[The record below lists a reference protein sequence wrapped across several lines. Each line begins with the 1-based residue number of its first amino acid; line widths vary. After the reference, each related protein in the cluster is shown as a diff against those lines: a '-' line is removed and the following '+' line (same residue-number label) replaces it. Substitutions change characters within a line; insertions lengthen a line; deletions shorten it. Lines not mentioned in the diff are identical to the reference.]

1 MKKAVLLLLL
11 LPLLSIAQSIKGIVV
26 SKNDNLPLADVN
38 VRSLSNNANSLT
50 NKKGEYVLK
59 ASSNL
64 KDNDS
69 IEFSHV
75 GFTSLKLSLND
86 LKLQQYNVVLSD
98 EIENLSELTISSNR
112 SLKLKSSISYS
123 KLSPLKNSISSFGS
137 LLHDGK
143 IYVVGGDASFDSD
156 AFQKLKSKQEMYE
169 MAGANSFIQSYY
181 NELRREF
188 SLHSHMGDLLIYD
201 IKTNSWQVS
210 KTKFIKRAF
219 NHLLYYDNALYVL
232 GGKRLAGNKEF
243 LENQIEVFD
252 LNKNEIVV
260 DKTNPHQAIN
270 FASFLYKDNIILLGG
285 AVKSSQKG
293 QKIFTNKTHF
303 YNLTSGL
310 WYELSDMPIAK
321 ETNGVLI
328 GDKIYLIGGNNGKP
342 LSNVQSFDL
351 LTDKWQDEGELFF
364 GMERPAVASNND
376 IIYFFEN
383 RMIYC
388 YNVVSKELKEYTI
401 DLELKSAAMH
411 FFDNH
416 LYIIGGY
423 TFNEYSNTPS
433 ANMYS
438 ISIDE
443 FDTTK
448 PNRIKTLVQKSEVN

>member
-11 LPLLSIAQSIKGIVV
+11 FPILSVAQSLKGIVF

-50 NKKGEYVLK
+50 NKKGEYILK
-59 ASSNL
+59 AASNL

-98 EIENLSELTISSNR
+98 EMENLSELTISSNR
-112 SLKLKSSISYS
+112 GLKLKSNIAYT
-123 KLSPLKNSISSFGS
+123 KLSPLKSSISSFGS

-143 IYVVGGDASFDSD
+143 IYVVGGDASFGSD
-156 AFQKLKSKQEMYE
+156 ALQRVLSKQEMYE
-169 MAGANSFIQSYY
+169 VGGVNFLQSYL
-181 NELRREF
+181 NELRRQF
-188 SLHSHMGDLLIYD
+188 SLQLHKGDFLIYD
-201 IKTNSWQVS
+201 IKTNTWQVS
-210 KTKFIKRAF
+210 ETKFIKRAF

-243 LENQIEVFD
+243 LENRIEVFD
-252 LNKNEIVV
+252 LNKNEIVI

-270 FASFLYKDNIILLGG
+270 FASFLYKDNIIVLGG
-285 AVKSSQKG
+285 AVKSTEKG
-293 QKIFTNKTHF
+293 QKVFTNKTHF

-328 GDKIYLIGGNNGKP
+328 GDKIYLIGGNNGEP
-342 LSNVQSFDL
+342 LNTIQSLDL
-351 LTDKWQDEGELFF
+351 LTDKWQNEGELFF
-364 GMERPAVASNND
+364 GMERPAVTSNND

-383 RMIYC
+383 RKIYC

-411 FFDNH
+411 FFNDT
-416 LYIIGGY
+416 LYIVGGY
-423 TFNEYSNTPS
+423 TFTQYSNTPS

-443 FDTTK
+443 FDSTK
-448 PNRIKTLVQKSEVN
+448 PNRIKTLVQKSDAN